1 MDCHVHWM
9 DGNQNIYLF
18 GVYKLIKIYLAYI
31 YKGKFYS
38 TLSKTSCLY
47 GSTPRSIKASTT
59 NVDKAPSQT
68 LRLLDCSRTVGGSRQ
83 GIRNE
88 EMVYP
93 PR

>member
-1 MDCHVHWM
+1 V
-9 DGNQNIYLF
+9 
-18 GVYKLIKIYLAYI
+18 LIS
-31 YKGKFYS
+31 GKFYS
-38 TLSKTSCLY
+38 TLLKTACLF
-47 GSTPRSIKASTT
+47 GSTPRSTKASTT

-68 LRLLDCSRTVGGSRQ
+68 LRLLDHSRTVGGYRQ